1 MVTTNEQNMKRA
13 IIIGASSGIG
23 KDLAIILAEHGYE
36 VGLMARRMEKLEALQ
51 KEIPTKTYIE
61 HIDIAYP
68 SEATKKTEEM
78 ISKMGGLDLI
88 VLNAG
93 IGLLNSELELA
104 KEIETINVNVQGFV
118 ALAGLSYKYFAN
130 QGHGHIVGVSSIG
143 ALRGNHHAPAY
154 NASKA
159 FMSNYLEGLRKK
171 AFIEKIPITVTDIK
185 PGFVDTDM
193 AKAEKKFWV
202 ATPKKAAEQ
211 IFSAIKS
218 KKKHAYITHRWCLI
232 GWLLNL
238 MPDWLYF
245 RI

>member
-1 MVTTNEQNMKRA
+1 MKKA

-23 KDLAIILAEHGYE
+23 KDLAIILAKHGCE
-36 VGLMARRMEKLEALQ
+36 VGLMARRVEKLEALQ
-51 KEIPTKTYIE
+51 KEIPTTTYIG

-68 SEATKKTEEM
+68 TEAIEKTQDM
-78 ISKMGGLDLI
+78 ISKMGGVDLI

-93 IGLLNSELELA
+93 IGFLNPELDLT
-104 KEIETINVNVQGFV
+104 KEIETINVNVQGFS

-130 QGHGHIVGVSSIG
+130 QGYGHIVGISSIG
-143 ALRGNHHAPAY
+143 ALRGNNHAPAY

-171 AFIEKIPITVTDIK
+171 AFIEKIPVTVTDIK

-193 AKAEKKFWV
+193 AKGEGKFWV
-202 ATPKKAAEQ
+202 ASPKKAAEQ

-218 KKKHAYITHRWCLI
+218 KKKHAYITRRWRLI

-245 RI
+245 KI